1 MKQKQLQLT
10 IRKMKKNPN
19 IPFVLSLV
27 CVIGLVGCRSRRV
40 VRAEQQ
46 YAAQHY
52 QVQRDSMQQIATAAQ
67 RQAHHQWQRTTLEL
81 EWQPSRDS
89 SSAKVRI
96 KLQQQQEAHQQA
108 VTNTLVAQRADQSRV
123 EAYQE
128 QQYQR
133 KEQREQRT
141 VPHYWLWGL
150 VLVGI
155 LIMYKRHIG
164 K

>member
-1 MKQKQLQLT
+1 MK
-10 IRKMKKNPN
+10 RKPN

-40 VRAEQQ
+40 VRTEQQ

-52 QVQRDSMQQIATAAQ
+52 QVQRDSMQQIATATQ

-108 VTNTLVAQRADQSRV
+108 ATNTLVAQEVHQSRV
-123 EAYQE
+123 EAHQV
-128 QQYQR
+128 QQYQ
-133 KEQREQRT
+133 KQEQREQRT
-141 VPHYWLWGL
+141 MPHYWLWGL
-150 VLVGI
+150 VLVGT
-155 LIMYKRHIG
+155 LIIYKRHIG

>member
-1 MKQKQLQLT
+1 
-10 IRKMKKNPN
+10 MKKNSN

-40 VRAEQQ
+40 VRTEQQ
-46 YAAQHY
+46 YTAQRY
-52 QVQRDSMQQIATAAQ
+52 EVQRDSVQQIATAAQ

-108 VTNTLVAQRADQSRV
+108 VTNTLVAQRVDQSRV
-123 EAYQE
+123 EAYQV
-128 QQYQR
+128 QR
-133 KEQREQRT
+133 HQREEQREQRT
-141 VPHYWLWGL
+141 VPHYWLLGL

>member
-1 MKQKQLQLT
+1 MK
-10 IRKMKKNPN
+10 RKPN

-40 VRAEQQ
+40 VRTEQQ

-52 QVQRDSMQQIATAAQ
+52 QVQRDSMQQIATATQ

-108 VTNTLVAQRADQSRV
+108 VTSALVAQRADQSRV
-123 EAYQE
+123 EAHQV
-128 QQYQR
+128 QQYQ
-133 KEQREQRT
+133 KQEQREQRT
-141 VPHYWLWGL
+141 VPHYWLWSL

>member
-1 MKQKQLQLT
+1 
-10 IRKMKKNPN
+10 MKKKPN

-27 CVIGLVGCRSRRV
+27 CAIGLVGCRSRRV

-46 YAAQHY
+46 YTAQRY
-52 QVQRDSMQQIATAAQ
+52 EVQRDSVQQITTAAQ
-67 RQAHHQWQRTTLEL
+67 RQAHHQWQGATLEF
-81 EWQPSRDS
+81 EWQPPRDS

-96 KLQQQQEAHQQA
+96 KLQQQQEVHQQA
-108 VTNTLVAQRADQSRV
+108 VTSALVAQRADQSRV
-123 EAYQE
+123 EVHQV

-150 VLVGI
+150 VL
-155 LIMYKRHIG
+155 IMCKRHIG

>member
-1 MKQKQLQLT
+1 
-10 IRKMKKNPN
+10 MKKKPN
-19 IPFVLSLV
+19 IPVVLSLV
-27 CVIGLVGCRSRRV
+27 CVVGLVGCRSRRV
-40 VRAEQQ
+40 VRTEQQ
-46 YAAQHY
+46 YAAQRY
-52 QVQRDSMQQIATAAQ
+52 EVQRDSVQQIATAAQ
-67 RQAHHQWQRTTLEL
+67 RQAHHQWQHTTLEL

-123 EAYQE
+123 EAYQV

-155 LIMYKRHIG
+155 LIMYKRQIG

>member
-1 MKQKQLQLT
+1 
-10 IRKMKKNPN
+10 MKKNSN

-27 CVIGLVGCRSRRV
+27 CVIGLVGCRSKRV
-40 VRAEQQ
+40 VRTEQQ

-52 QVQRDSMQQIATAAQ
+52 QMQRDSVQQIVTAAQ
-67 RQAHHQWQRTTLEL
+67 RQAHHQWQHTTLEL

-108 VTNTLVAQRADQSRV
+108 VTNTLVAQTVDQSRV
-123 EAYQE
+123 EAYQV
-128 QQYQR
+128 QQYQ
-133 KEQREQRT
+133 KQEQRQQGT
-141 VPHYWLWGL
+141 TYQYWLWGL
-150 VLVGI
+150 VIVGV
-155 LIMYKRHIG
+155 LIMCKRQIG

>member
-1 MKQKQLQLT
+1 
-10 IRKMKKNPN
+10 MKKKPN

-40 VRAEQQ
+40 VRTEQQ

-52 QVQRDSMQQIATAAQ
+52 QVQRDSVQQIATAAQ
-67 RQAHHQWQRTTLEL
+67 RQAHHQWQHTILEL

-96 KLQQQQEAHQQA
+96 KLQQQQEAHQQV
-108 VTNTLVAQRADQSRV
+108 VTNTLVEQRADQSRV
-123 EAYQE
+123 EAYQV

-155 LIMYKRHIG
+155 LIMYKRHID

>member
-1 MKQKQLQLT
+1 
-10 IRKMKKNPN
+10 MKKNSN

-27 CVIGLVGCRSRRV
+27 CVVGLVGCRSRRV
-40 VRAEQQ
+40 VRTEQQ

-52 QVQRDSMQQIATAAQ
+52 QMQRDSMQQIATATQ
-67 RQAHHQWQRTTLEL
+67 RQAHHQWQHTTLEL
-81 EWQPSRDS
+81 EWQPSCDS

-108 VTNTLVAQRADQSRV
+108 VTSTLVAQRADQSRV
-123 EAYQE
+123 EAYQV

-155 LIMYKRHIG
+155 LIMYKRHTG

>member
-1 MKQKQLQLT
+1 
-10 IRKMKKNPN
+10 MKKKPN
-19 IPFVLSLV
+19 IPVVLSLV
-27 CVIGLVGCRSRRV
+27 CVVGLVGCRSRRV

-46 YAAQHY
+46 YTAQRY
-52 QVQRDSMQQIATAAQ
+52 EVQRDSAQQIATAAQ
-67 RQAHHQWQRTTLEL
+67 RQAHHQWQGATLEF
-81 EWQPSRDS
+81 EWQPPRDS

-96 KLQQQQEAHQQA
+96 KLQQQQEVHQQA
-108 VTNTLVAQRADQSRV
+108 VTSALVAQRADQSRV
-123 EAYQE
+123 EAHQV

-155 LIMYKRHIG
+155 LIMYKRYIG

>member
-1 MKQKQLQLT
+1 
-10 IRKMKKNPN
+10 MKKNSN

-27 CVIGLVGCRSRRV
+27 CVIGLVGCRSRRI
-40 VRAEQQ
+40 VRTEQQ

-52 QVQRDSMQQIATAAQ
+52 QMQRDSVQQIATAAQ
-67 RQAHHQWQRTTLEL
+67 RQAHHQWQHTTLEL

-89 SSAKVRI
+89 SSANVRI
-96 KLQQQQEAHQQA
+96 KLQQQQEAHQQEA
-108 VTNTLVAQRADQSRV
+108 TNTLVAQRADQSRV

-141 VPHYWLWGL
+141 VSHYWLWGL
-150 VLVGI
+150 VIVGI
-155 LIMYKRHIG
+155 LIMCKRQIG

>member
-1 MKQKQLQLT
+1 
-10 IRKMKKNPN
+10 MKKKPN

-27 CVIGLVGCRSRRV
+27 CAIGLVGCRSRRV
-40 VRAEQQ
+40 VRTEQQ

-52 QVQRDSMQQIATAAQ
+52 QVQRDSTQQIATAAQ
-67 RQAHHQWQRTTLEL
+67 RQAHHQWQGATLEF
-81 EWQPSRDS
+81 EWQPPRDS

-108 VTNTLVAQRADQSRV
+108 ATNALVAQEVHQSRV
-123 EAYQE
+123 EAHQV
-128 QQYQR
+128 QQYQ
-133 KEQREQRT
+133 KQEQREQRI
-141 VPHYWLWGL
+141 VPYYWLGGL
-150 VLVGI
+150 VLVGM

>member
-1 MKQKQLQLT
+1 
-10 IRKMKKNPN
+10 MKKNSN

-27 CVIGLVGCRSRRV
+27 CVIGLVGCRSRRI
-40 VRAEQQ
+40 VRTEQQ

-52 QVQRDSMQQIATAAQ
+52 QMQRDSVQQIATAAQ
-67 RQAHHQWQRTTLEL
+67 RQAHHQWQHTTLEL

-123 EAYQE
+123 EAHQV
-128 QQYQR
+128 QQYQ
-133 KEQREQRT
+133 KQEQREQRT
-141 VPHYWLWGL
+141 VSHYWLWGL
-150 VLVGI
+150 VIVGI
-155 LIMYKRHIG
+155 LIMCKRQIG

>member
-1 MKQKQLQLT
+1 MKE
-10 IRKMKKNPN
+10 NSN

-46 YAAQHY
+46 YTAQRY
-52 QVQRDSMQQIATAAQ
+52 EVQRDSVQQIATVAQ
-67 RQAHHQWQRTTLEL
+67 RQTHHQWQGATFEF
-81 EWQPSRDS
+81 EWQPPQDS
-89 SSAKVRI
+89 SNAKVRI

-123 EAYQE
+123 EAYQV
-128 QQYQR
+128 QQYQ
-133 KEQREQRT
+133 KQEQREQGST
-141 VPHYWLWGL
+141 YQYWLWGL
-150 VLVGI
+150 VLVGV
-155 LIMYKRHIG
+155 LIMCKRQIG

>member
-1 MKQKQLQLT
+1 
-10 IRKMKKNPN
+10 MKKNFN

-40 VRAEQQ
+40 VRTEQQ

-52 QVQRDSMQQIATAAQ
+52 QVQRDSVQQIATATQ

-96 KLQQQQEAHQQA
+96 KLQQQQEAHQQV

-123 EAYQE
+123 EAYQV

-133 KEQREQRT
+133 KEQRT

-155 LIMYKRHIG
+155 LIMYKRHID

>member
-1 MKQKQLQLT
+1 
-10 IRKMKKNPN
+10 
-19 IPFVLSLV
+19 
-27 CVIGLVGCRSRRV
+27 
-40 VRAEQQ
+40 
-46 YAAQHY
+46 
-52 QVQRDSMQQIATAAQ
+52 MQQIATAAQ
-67 RQAHHQWQRTTLEL
+67 RQAHHQWQHTTLEL

-108 VTNTLVAQRADQSRV
+108 VTNTLVAQRTDQSRV
-123 EAYQE
+123 EAYQV
-128 QQYQR
+128 QQYER

-150 VLVGI
+150 VLVGM

>member
-1 MKQKQLQLT
+1 MK
-10 IRKMKKNPN
+10 RKPN

-40 VRAEQQ
+40 VRTEQQ

-52 QVQRDSMQQIATAAQ
+52 EVQRDSVQQIAIAAQ
-67 RQAHHQWQRTTLEL
+67 RQAHHQWQGATLEF
-81 EWQPSRDS
+81 EWQPPRDS

-108 VTNTLVAQRADQSRV
+108 VTNTLVVQRVDQSRV
-123 EAYQE
+123 EAYQV

-133 KEQREQRT
+133 KEQRQQGT
-141 VPHYWLWGL
+141 TYQYWLWGL
-150 VLVGI
+150 VIVGI

>member
-1 MKQKQLQLT
+1 
-10 IRKMKKNPN
+10 MKKNSN

-40 VRAEQQ
+40 VRTEQQ

-52 QVQRDSMQQIATAAQ
+52 QMQRDSMQQIATATQ
-67 RQAHHQWQRTTLEL
+67 RQAHHQWQHTTLEL
-81 EWQPSRDS
+81 EWQPSCDS

-108 VTNTLVAQRADQSRV
+108 ATNALVAQRADQSRV
-123 EAYQE
+123 EAYQV

-133 KEQREQRT
+133 EEQREQRT

>member
-1 MKQKQLQLT
+1 
-10 IRKMKKNPN
+10 MKKNPN

-40 VRAEQQ
+40 VRTEQQ

-52 QVQRDSMQQIATAAQ
+52 QLQRDSVQQIATAAQ
-67 RQAHHQWQRTTLEL
+67 KQAHHQWQRTTLEL
-81 EWQPSRDS
+81 EWQPSCDS

-108 VTNTLVAQRADQSRV
+108 ATNALVAQEVHQSRV
-123 EAYQE
+123 EAYQV
-128 QQYQR
+128 QQYQ
-133 KEQREQRT
+133 KQEQREQRT

>member
-1 MKQKQLQLT
+1 
-10 IRKMKKNPN
+10 MKKKPN

-40 VRAEQQ
+40 VRTEQQ
-46 YAAQHY
+46 YAAQRY
-52 QVQRDSMQQIATAAQ
+52 EVQRDSVQQIATAAQ
-67 RQAHHQWQRTTLEL
+67 RQAHHQWQGTTLEF
-81 EWQPSRDS
+81 EWQPPRDS

-108 VTNTLVAQRADQSRV
+108 ATNTLVAQEVHQSRV
-123 EAYQE
+123 EAYQV

>member
-1 MKQKQLQLT
+1 
-10 IRKMKKNPN
+10 MKKNPN

-46 YAAQHY
+46 YTAQRY
-52 QVQRDSMQQIATAAQ
+52 EVQRDSVQQIATAAQ
-67 RQAHHQWQRTTLEL
+67 RQAHHQWQGATLEF
-81 EWQPSRDS
+81 EWQPPRDS

-108 VTNTLVAQRADQSRV
+108 ATNTLVAQRADQSRV
-123 EAYQE
+123 EAYQV

-141 VPHYWLWGL
+141 VPHYWLWSL

>member
-10 IRKMKKNPN
+10 IRKMKRNSN

-27 CVIGLVGCRSRRV
+27 CVTGLVGCRSRRV
-40 VRAEQQ
+40 VRTEQQ

-52 QVQRDSMQQIATAAQ
+52 QVQRDSVQQIATVAQ

-81 EWQPSRDS
+81 EWQPSHDS
-89 SSAKVRI
+89 TNAKVRI

-108 VTNTLVAQRADQSRV
+108 ATNTLVAQEVHQSRV
-123 EAYQE
+123 EAYQV
-128 QQYQR
+128 QQYQ
-133 KEQREQRT
+133 KQEQRQQGT
-141 VPHYWLWGL
+141 TYQYWLWGL
-150 VLVGI
+150 VIIGV
-155 LIMYKRHIG
+155 LIMCKRHIG

>member
-1 MKQKQLQLT
+1 
-10 IRKMKKNPN
+10 MKKNSN
-19 IPFVLSLV
+19 IPVVLSLV

-40 VRAEQQ
+40 VRTEQQ
-46 YAAQHY
+46 YTAQRY
-52 QVQRDSMQQIATAAQ
+52 EVQRDSVQQIATAAQ
-67 RQAHHQWQRTTLEL
+67 RQAHHQWQGATLEF
-81 EWQPSRDS
+81 EWQPPRDS

-96 KLQQQQEAHQQA
+96 KLQQQQEAHQQEA
-108 VTNTLVAQRADQSRV
+108 TSALVVQRADQSRV
-123 EAYQE
+123 EAHQV

-133 KEQREQRT
+133 KEQREQRI

-155 LIMYKRHIG
+155 LIIYKRHIG

>member
-10 IRKMKKNPN
+10 IRKMKKNSN
-19 IPFVLSLV
+19 IPVVLSLV

-40 VRAEQQ
+40 VRTEQQ
-46 YAAQHY
+46 YTAQRY
-52 QVQRDSMQQIATAAQ
+52 EVQRDSVQQIATAAQ
-67 RQAHHQWQRTTLEL
+67 RQAHHQWQGATLEF
-81 EWQPSRDS
+81 EWQPPRDS

-96 KLQQQQEAHQQA
+96 KLQQQQEAHQQEA
-108 VTNTLVAQRADQSRV
+108 TSALVVQRADQSRV
-123 EAYQE
+123 EAHQV

-133 KEQREQRT
+133 KEQREQRI

-155 LIMYKRHIG
+155 LIIYKRHIG

>member
-1 MKQKQLQLT
+1 
-10 IRKMKKNPN
+10 MKKKPN
-19 IPFVLSLV
+19 IPVVLSLV
-27 CVIGLVGCRSRRV
+27 CVVGLVGCRSRRV
-40 VRAEQQ
+40 VRTEQQ

-52 QVQRDSMQQIATAAQ
+52 QVQRDSVQQIAIAAQ
-67 RQAHHQWQRTTLEL
+67 RQAHHQWQGATLEF
-81 EWQPSRDS
+81 EWQPPRDS
-89 SSAKVRI
+89 SNAKVRI

-108 VTNTLVAQRADQSRV
+108 ATNALVAQRADQSRV
-123 EAYQE
+123 EAHQV

-150 VLVGI
+150 VLVVI

>member
-10 IRKMKKNPN
+10 IRKMKRNSN

-40 VRAEQQ
+40 VRTEQQ

-52 QVQRDSMQQIATAAQ
+52 QVQRDSVQQIATAAQ
-67 RQAHHQWQRTTLEL
+67 RQAHHQWQGTTLEF
-81 EWQPSRDS
+81 EWQPPRDS

-96 KLQQQQEAHQQA
+96 KLQQQQEAYQQA
-108 VTNTLVAQRADQSRV
+108 ATNALVAQEVLQSRV
-123 EAYQE
+123 EAYQV

-133 KEQREQRT
+133 EEQREQRT
-141 VPHYWLWGL
+141 VPYYWLWGL

-155 LIMYKRHIG
+155 LIMCKRQIG